1 MTKALAF
8 CCLSNAWGVRGGKP
22 WTKYFFSTKDKP
34 TQNALGSFN
43 HNILLLSSSCANF
56 VLGLKQDNQHT
67 WYVDLPSCYW
77 HSWNDSA
84 WTWMGADY
92 TREIKTP
99 THLIFVKHPF
109 FFSSNIKRKIQPL
122 IIMPQTQRTL
132 RCAIQLPLEFES
144 DHSCIKSKITLAR
157 MLSSWLCTTS

>member
-8 CCLSNAWGVRGGKP
+8 GCLSNAWGVREGNP
-22 WTKYFFSTKDKP
+22 EPNT
-34 TQNALGSFN
+34 SFLPKISLPRM
-43 HNILLLSSSCANF
+43 HMDHLITTFCFYPPPVLTLCLVSSRIINIPGMLIYPAAIDIHEMTPHGHGW
-56 VLGLKQDNQHT
+56 VLT
-67 WYVDLPSCYW
+67 
-77 HSWNDSA
+77 
-84 WTWMGADY
+84 Y

-157 MLSSWLCTTS
+157 MLSS